1 MFKDDRGRW
10 WLDFYTPRG
19 KRRRKLVGASKR
31 EAEALLDSRLENAR
45 RFRRS
50 RQVAFIRGF
59 LLNIHGAPR
68 DHKISYVKCECY
80 IDSLKKY
87 FGKTRLSRITSG
99 QIEGYRLKILSE
111 KSRRHPDRPVSH
123 STINRQVEIL
133 RTMLTRAVRWGLLT
147 KNPAQQVEDF
157 DEDNKRERFL
167 STVEIRQLLR
177 VSKQTDSP
185 ILRFSAP

>member
-1 MFKDDRGRW
+1 MER
-10 WLDFYTPRG
+10 
-19 KRRRKLVGASKR
+19 
-31 EAEALLDSRLENAR
+31 
-45 RFRRS
+45 
-50 RQVAFIRGF
+50 
-59 LLNIHGAPR
+59 HG

-99 QIEGYRLKILSE
+99 HIEGYRLKILSE

-133 RTMLTRAVRWGLLT
+133 RTMLARSVRWGLLT

-185 ILRFSAP
+185 ILRFSDSPPRNLSRITDRDAQGRTSELALEGHQFRSVEDSRKSDKERAAAPSSDEPPCALAFP